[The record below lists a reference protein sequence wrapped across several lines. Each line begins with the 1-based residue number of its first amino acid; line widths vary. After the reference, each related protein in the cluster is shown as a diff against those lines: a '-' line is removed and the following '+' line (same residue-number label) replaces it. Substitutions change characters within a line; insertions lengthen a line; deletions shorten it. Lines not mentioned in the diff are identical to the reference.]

1 MATIGLDNLFYA
13 KITEDLN
20 GNETYATPIPLAKA
34 MTANLQINTIEG
46 KLYADDVLDTLL
58 REFSDGTISFGIKD
72 IGPSIAA
79 DLTGAVLDSNGVL
92 VSTND
97 QQASPVA
104 IGFRSKKSSGK
115 YLYLWLYRV
124 LFGIPAEAYE
134 TKGNAINF
142 QTPTL
147 EGVILRRTKLDGLGK
162 HPWRAQADQDNPSIP
177 NLVFTNW
184 FTSVYEPDYTSAPII
199 QITTQPVALTELTE
213 GSISGS
219 LSVAA
224 SSTAGTLTYQ
234 WYVNTL
240 NSNSGGSTIPTATQ
254 ASFAIPTSLTEGSYF
269 YYCVLTAGV
278 RQVTSNVAQVTVAGA

>member
-13 KITEDLN
+13 KITEDSN

-72 IGPSIAA
+72 IGPAIAA

-147 EGVILRRTKLDGLGK
+147 EGVILRRNKLDGLNK
-162 HPWRAQADQDNPSIP
+162 HPWRAQADQDNTSIP

-234 WYVNTL
+234 WFVNTL
-240 NSNSGGSTIPTATQ
+240 NSNSGGSAIPSAIQ
-254 ASFAIPTSLTEGSYF
+254 ASFTIPTSLTEGSYF

-278 RQVTSNVAQVTVAGA
+278 RQITSNVAQVTVAGA

>member
-1 MATIGLDNLFYA
+1 MATIGLDQLFYA
-13 KITEDLN
+13 KITEDIN
-20 GNETYATPIPLAKA
+20 GNENYATPIPLAKA

-124 LFGIPAEAYE
+124 LFGIPAESYE

-142 QTPTL
+142 QTPTI
-147 EGVILRRTKLDGLGK
+147 EGAILRRNKLDGLNK
-162 HPWRAQADQDNPSIP
+162 HPWRAQADQDNPAIP
-177 NLVFTNW
+177 SLVLSQW
-184 FTSVYEPDYTSAPII
+184 FASVYEPDYTTAPVI
-199 QITTQPVALTELTE
+199 QITNQAVALTELIE

-219 LSVAA
+219 LAVTAT
-224 SSTAGTLTYQ
+224 STAGTLTYQ
-234 WYVNTL
+234 WFSNTS
-240 NSNSGGSTIPTATQ
+240 NSNSGGSAIPVATQ
-254 ASFAIPTSLTEGSYF
+254 ASFTIPTSLTAGNYF

-278 RQVTSNVAQVTVAGA
+278 RQVTSNVAQVTVTGD